1 MPRHARISPDGF
13 FQHVIN
19 RGDHREDIFHKAA
32 DFAAFLALMTEAAWR
47 VPMRIIAY
55 CIMRNHFHLL
65 LWPYHG
71 SDVSAYMQI
80 LMNLHIQ
87 RYVRHYPPSSPGH
100 IYQGRYRNVL
110 VQGGPDLWKVARYV
124 EANPVAAH
132 IVRRAEDYK
141 WSSAWRWASRPG
153 RPALHPE
160 PIVHSREWLEFVNEP
175 LGVDIVASIEHA
187 VRKGLPIGDEEWVR
201 RVVADHGLQH
211 TTRGR
216 GRPRVYET
224 VDF

>member
-19 RGDHREDIFHKAA
+19 RGDHREDIFHKSA
-32 DFAAFLALMTEAAWR
+32 DFAAFQALITEAAWR

-65 LWPYHG
+65 LWPYRG
-71 SDVSAYMQI
+71 SDLPAYMQ
-80 LMNLHIQ
+80 LVMNLHIQ
-87 RYVRHYPPSSPGH
+87 RYLRHYPPSSPGH

-110 VQGGPDLWKVARYV
+110 VEDGPDLWKVARYV
-124 EANPVAAH
+124 DANPVAAG

-141 WSSAWRWASRPG
+141 WSSASRLANRPG

-160 PIVHSREWLEFVNEP
+160 PIVRSREWLDFVNAP
-175 LGVDIVASIEHA
+175 LGADVVARIEQS
-187 VRKGLPIGDEEWVR
+187 VRKGLPIGSDDWVR
-201 RVVADHGLQH
+201 RVVAQYGLVH
-211 TTRGR
+211 TTRDR

-224 VDF
+224 LDL